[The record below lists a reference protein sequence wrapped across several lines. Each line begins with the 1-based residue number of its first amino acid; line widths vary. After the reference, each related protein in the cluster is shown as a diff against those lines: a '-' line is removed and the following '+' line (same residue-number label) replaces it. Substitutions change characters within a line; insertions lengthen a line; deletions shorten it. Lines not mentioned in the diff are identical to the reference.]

1 MPQSSAPPVL
11 YTFEAV
17 PKLQDS
23 LANFILKA
31 QNDAVAHRGVFTIAL
46 SGGSLPNNLK
56 PLAELEGIQWDK
68 WQVFFADERI
78 VPLDHPESNYAACAK
93 AFLDLVPI
101 KREQIHTINT
111 ELFREQTRVDPTAEI
126 KPGEED
132 EAENEAVEIADD
144 YEKQLVSTF
153 AGANAARYPTFDL
166 ILLGMG
172 PDGHTCSLFPSHEL
186 LAENDR
192 WIAEIQDSPKPPK
205 RRITFTYQVLNHA
218 FRCAFVAAG
227 EGKQEMLANI
237 LDKPEEGLPCS
248 RVRPASPGLVF
259 WFVDE
264 AAAGRVQYPK
274 TEYKWI
280 EKASDDDPIT
290 MERKKMKSEMDA
302 AVAEAD
308 KDVTIEQ

>member
-11 YTFEAV
+11 YSYKDV
-17 PKLQDS
+17 PSLTSS

-31 QNDAVAHRGVFTIAL
+31 QTDAIKHRGVFTIAL

-56 PLAELEGIQWDK
+56 PLVDVKEIQWDK

-78 VPLDHPESNYAACAK
+78 VPLDHPDSNYDGCAK

-101 KREQIHTINT
+101 KKEQIHTINT
-111 ELFREQTRVDPTAEI
+111 ELFREQTRIDPTGEI
-126 KPGEED
+126 KKEDED
-132 EAENEAVEIADD
+132 EAENEAIEIADD

-172 PDGHTCSLFPSHEL
+172 PDGHTCSLFPGHEL

-192 WIAEIQDSPKPPK
+192 WVAEIQDSPKPPK

-227 EGKQEMLANI
+227 EGKQDMLSQI

-259 WFVDE
+259 WFVDD
-264 AAAGRVQYPK
+264 AAAAKLKYPK

-280 EKASDDDPIT
+280 DQATDDDPISL
-290 MERKKMKSEMDA
+290 ERQKMKKEMDA
-302 AVAEAD
+302 AVEAANHD
-308 KDVTIEQ
+308 